1 MRAGQALAVIVC
13 VAIVLAAYL
22 AWDRATSNFNPSPG
36 TVSLNTGTSCSPSS
50 PPCPAFGIY
59 SANLSVKTALDITSQ
74 ELTLTVTASGPSRI
88 SGITVY
94 FSGVPIGNLTRV
106 ILPGQSTSG
115 GWAIPT
121 TLNVTVGKTY
131 EVSVSAQYV
140 DPSSGKVSAQYWS
153 SKQVVAV

>member
-1 MRAGQALAVIVC
+1 MRAQQAVAVIVC

-22 AWDRATSNFNPSPG
+22 AWDRATQSFNPSPG
-36 TVSLNTGTSCSPSS
+36 TVSLNTGVSCSPSS

-59 SANLSVKTALDITSQ
+59 SANLSVKTAQDITSQ
-74 ELTLTVTASGPSRI
+74 ELTLTVIASGPSSI
-88 SGITVY
+88 SELSVY
-94 FSGVPIGNLTRV
+94 FSGVPIGNLMRV
-106 ILPGQSTSG
+106 LLPGQSTSG

-140 DPSSGKVSAQYWS
+140 DPSSGKVSAQYWRS
-153 SKQVVAV
+153 EQVVAA